1 MSKFDKELEE
11 FIQKELEDMCIN
23 IATNYKPNIENRKNN
38 PFLCFEDTHANKYMG
53 LGRSIDSQLGNRIQ
67 RIIFYIARQRYG
79 LSNVPNIISI
89 NYYEKDKKII
99 CKLFSINIDLP
110 TKEQNKNFN
119 PFKQIIYVNKG
130 NIDESEVKKELKI
143 KSTSKSL
150 IIKQREI
157 HISDTKF
164 LGELSKFIKK
174 NNGNP
179 VDLLFFDCNDKILDN
194 VNAFEIKMG
203 GNLDTKN
210 AEANA
215 NEVKN
220 LKKIF
225 SFFPN
230 NYSYFATCY
239 SNCSKAVEIRL
250 CKNQILNNV
259 DFWNKILPSEIPYD
273 NFIKIYTSAFKK
285 AKVEEKIQKM

>member
-1 MSKFDKELEE
+1 MSKFNKELEK

-23 IATNYKPNIENRKNN
+23 IDANYKPNIENRKNN
-38 PFLCFEDTHANKYMG
+38 PFLFFKNAYANKYMG

-89 NYYEKDKKII
+89 NYSENDKKII

-110 TKEQNKNFN
+110 AKEQNKDFN

-130 NIDESEVKKELKI
+130 NIDEAKVKKELKI
-143 KSTSKSL
+143 RSTSKSL

-157 HISDTKF
+157 HISDATF

-179 VDLLFFDCNDKILDN
+179 VDLLFFDCDDKTLDN
-194 VNAFEIKMG
+194 VNTFEIKMS

-210 AEANA
+210 AEANS
-215 NEVKN
+215 NEVKY
-220 LKKIF
+220 LEKLF
-225 SFFPN
+225 SFLPRN
-230 NYSYFATCY
+230 NSYFATCY
-239 SNCSKAVEIRL
+239 SSCSKAVESRL
-250 CKNQILNNV
+250 SKKQILNNV
-259 DFWNKILPSEIPYD
+259 DFWNKILPAEITYD
-273 NFIKIYTSAFKK
+273 DFIKIYTSAFKK

>member
-1 MSKFDKELEE
+1 MSKFNNELKK

-23 IATNYKPNIENRKNN
+23 IDANYMQNIESRKNN
-38 PFLCFEDTHANKYMG
+38 PFLCFKDAHANKYMG

-89 NYYEKDKKII
+89 NYSENDKKII

-110 TKEQNKNFN
+110 EKEQNKNFN
-119 PFKQIIYVNKG
+119 PFKQIIYVNKE
-130 NIDESEVKKELKI
+130 NIDEVKVKKELKI
-143 KSTSKSL
+143 KSTSQSL

-157 HISDTKF
+157 HISDATF

-179 VDLLFFDCNDKILDN
+179 VDLLFFDCDDKTLDN
-194 VNAFEIKMG
+194 VNTFEIKMS

-210 AEANA
+210 AEANSD
-215 NEVKN
+215 EVKN
-220 LKKIF
+220 LEKLF
-225 SFFPN
+225 SFLTRN
-230 NYSYFATCY
+230 NSYFATCY
-239 SNCSKAVEIRL
+239 SSCSKAVESRL
-250 CKNQILNNV
+250 SKKQILNNV
-259 DFWNKILPSEIPYD
+259 DFWNKILPAEITYD
-273 NFIKIYTSAFKK
+273 DFIKIYTSAFKK
-285 AKVEEKIQKM
+285 AKVEEQIQKM

>member
-53 LGRSIDSQLGNRIQ
+53 LARSIDSQLGNRIQ

-157 HISDTKF
+157 HISDTTF

-225 SFFPN
+225 SFFPK

-239 SNCSKAVEIRL
+239 GNCSKAVESRL
-250 CKNQILNNV
+250 PKNQILNNV